1 MKIHQ
6 YMVLGA
12 LLFTMSSCGND
23 WLNLEPSTS
32 MPTDKAIQELSD
44 VKFTL
49 NGVYNVMQN
58 AHAYSGRLVYYGDAT
73 GDDMQAVSVTK
84 RTGNYYLFNFTKD
97 NSPTTFWSYPY
108 GLIATCNLALDKID
122 NINTTATDLRDAY
135 KGEALALRGMFL
147 FDLTRFYGYPYKKD
161 NGASLG
167 VPIVTKVLDKEAK
180 PDRNTVAECYKQVI
194 SDLTDAAKLMN
205 NKEGLSYKKGHISR
219 WAVLTLLSRV
229 YLYHGDD
236 ALALAAAEEAIE
248 GAEAD
253 RYTLWT
259 NEQYPLA
266 WADNV
271 SPTKRGEVLF
281 EIINIT
287 DDSPGK
293 ESLGYLH
300 NGSGYSDIVLT
311 GSFYK
316 LFTAD
321 KNDVRNRLISLSG
334 KRGYINKYQPQE
346 GENIKDANIF
356 LVRLSETYLNAAE
369 AAVKTGD
376 NAKAVKYLDAIV
388 KRANPAK
395 TVNGTTVTL
404 DQVMTE
410 RRKELVG
417 EGHRM
422 FDALRDGGFVHREK
436 VTVSA
441 ISKVKHLTMNEKY
454 MNFNWDMYKCVL
466 PIPKA
471 ERDANPNIKQ
481 NPQYDVE

>member
-1 MKIHQ
+1 M
-6 YMVLGA
+6 LT
-12 LLFTMSSCGND
+12 LSSCGNE

-32 MPTDKAIQELSD
+32 MPTDKTIQELSD
-44 VKFTL
+44 IKFTL
-49 NGVYNVMQN
+49 NGVYTVMQN
-58 AHAYSGRLVYYGDAT
+58 AYAYSGRLVYYGDAT
-73 GDDMQAVSVTK
+73 GDDMQAVSSTK
-84 RTGNYYLFNFTKD
+84 RTANYYLFNFTKD
-97 NSPTTFWSYPY
+97 NAPTTFWSYPY
-108 GLIATCNLALDKID
+108 NLIATCNLALDKID
-122 NINTTATDLRDAY
+122 GIKTTETALRDAY

-167 VPIVTKVLDKEAK
+167 VPIVTTVLEKDAK
-180 PDRNTVAECYKQVI
+180 PSRNTVAECYTQVI
-194 SDLTDAAKLMN
+194 SDLKEAARLMN
-205 NKEGLSYKKGHISR
+205 NEEGLSYKKGHISR
-219 WAVLTLLSRV
+219 WGVLTLLSRV

-236 ALALAAAEEAIE
+236 ALALAAAEEAIK
-248 GAEAD
+248 GAEAND
-253 RYTLWT
+253 YALWT

-266 WADNV
+266 WADDV
-271 SPTKRGEVLF
+271 SPIKRGEVLF
-281 EIINIT
+281 EIINTT

-300 NGSGYSDIVLT
+300 SASGYSDIVLT

-316 LFTAD
+316 LLTSD
-321 KNDVRNRLISLSG
+321 KDDVRTQLISISG

-356 LVRLSETYLNAAE
+356 LLRLSETYLNAAE
-369 AAVKTGD
+369 AAVKMGD
-376 NAKAVKYLDAIV
+376 NDKAVKYLDAIV

-395 TVNGTTVTL
+395 TVEGTTVTL
-404 DQVMTE
+404 EQVMTE

-422 FDALRDGGFVHREK
+422 FDALRDGGSVHRK
-436 VTVSA
+436 NVTVSA
-441 ISKVKHLTMNEKY
+441 ISKVKHLTMDEKY
-454 MNFNWDMYKCVL
+454 MDFNWDMYKCVL

-481 NPQYDVE
+481 NLQYDVD

>member
-1 MKIHQ
+1 MKIQ
-6 YMVLGA
+6 RYIALGA
-12 LLFTMSSCGND
+12 ILLVMTSCGND
-23 WLNLEPSTS
+23 WLTLEPSTS
-32 MPTDKAIQELSD
+32 MQSDDAIKELRD

-49 NGVYNVMQN
+49 KGVYNVMQN
-58 AHAYSGRLVYYGDAT
+58 AYAYSGRLVYYADAT
-73 GDDMQAVSVTK
+73 GDDMQATSVTK
-84 RTGNYYLFNFTKD
+84 RTANCYLFNFTKD
-97 NSPTTFWSYPY
+97 FSPATFWSYPY
-108 GLIATCNLALDKID
+108 HLIAACNLALNKID
-122 NINTTATDLRDAY
+122 GISTTQTELRDAY

-147 FDLTRFYGYPYKKD
+147 FDLTRLYGYPYKKD
-161 NGASLG
+161 NGVSQG
-167 VPIVTKVLDKEAK
+167 VPIVTKVLNKEEK
-180 PDRNTVAECYKQVI
+180 PSRNTVAECYTQII
-194 SDLTDAAKLMN
+194 SDLKEAARLMN
-205 NKEGLSYKKGHISR
+205 NSEGLAYKKGHISR

-236 ALALAAAEEAIE
+236 ALALATAEEAIS

-253 RYTLWT
+253 KYTLWT

-281 EIINIT
+281 EIINLT

-300 NGSGYSDIVLT
+300 NPNGYSDIAVT

-316 LFTAD
+316 LLTED
-321 KNDVRNRLISLSG
+321 PNDVRAKLISISG
-334 KRGYINKYQPQE
+334 KRGYVNKYQPQE

-376 NAKAVKYLDAIV
+376 NTKAIKYLDAIV

-395 TVNGTTVTL
+395 TVTGTTITL
-404 DQVMTE
+404 DRVMTE

-422 FDALRDGGFVHREK
+422 FDALRDGGSVKRVNK
-436 VTVSA
+436 SVSA
-441 ISKVKHLTMNEKY
+441 ISKTKHLTMNALY

-481 NPQYDVE
+481 NPQYDID